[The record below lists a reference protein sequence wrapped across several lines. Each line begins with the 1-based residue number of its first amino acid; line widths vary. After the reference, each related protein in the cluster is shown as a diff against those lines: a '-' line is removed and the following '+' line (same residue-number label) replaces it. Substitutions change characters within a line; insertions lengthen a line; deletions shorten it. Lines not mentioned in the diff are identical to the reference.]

1 MVELQPIVA
10 TNSEPIRSWA
20 QLSFKQRIRF
30 LQARTYEAVNIS
42 GNVLSFHCSI
52 TLFKNFGVILKFSL
66 SLFTYLMNP
75 QHSVKVSQINL
86 FFLNPLNYFRSNFPL
101 FSLNN
106 YNRL

>member
-52 TLFKNFGVILKFSL
+52 TLFKNFGVILKSSL